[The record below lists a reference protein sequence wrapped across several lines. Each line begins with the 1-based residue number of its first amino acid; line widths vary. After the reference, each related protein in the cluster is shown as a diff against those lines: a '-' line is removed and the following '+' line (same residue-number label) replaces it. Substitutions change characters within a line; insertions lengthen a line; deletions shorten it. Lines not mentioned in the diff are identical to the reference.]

1 MGNRHLGHDVHD
13 CAATGGPVRVLIV
26 DDHPI
31 FAEALKAL
39 LEREDS
45 LLVVGTAG
53 TAVEA
58 FELAASA
65 DADVVL
71 MDHGLPGLDG
81 IEATRLLRARQP
93 WTRVV
98 LVSGRAHEL
107 AREAREAGA
116 MAVLH
121 KGNLHTEVAEIV
133 LEVASLPPGV
143 LL

>member
-1 MGNRHLGHDVHD
+1 MPHRDLGQDARD
-13 CAATGGPVRVLIV
+13 RAPAEGPVRVLIV

-31 FAEALKAL
+31 FTEALKAL

-53 TAVEA
+53 TAAEA
-58 FELAASA
+58 LELAASS

-71 MDHGLPGLDG
+71 MDHGLPGMDG
-81 IEATRLLRARQP
+81 IEATRRLRARQP
-93 WTRVV
+93 WTRIV
-98 LVSGRAHEL
+98 LVSGRAHEV

>member
-1 MGNRHLGHDVHD
+1 MGHDASD
-13 CAATGGPVRVLIV
+13 RAATGGPVRVLIV

-39 LEREDS
+39 LEQEDG

-53 TAVEA
+53 TAVEGL
-58 FELAASA
+58 ELAASA

-71 MDHGLPGLDG
+71 MDHGLPGMDG
-81 IEATRLLRARQP
+81 IEAIRRLRARQP

-98 LVSGRAHEL
+98 LVSGRAGEV
-107 AREAREAGA
+107 AAAAREAGA
-116 MAVLH
+116 MAVLY

>member
-1 MGNRHLGHDVHD
+1 MGNHDLGHDARDRASH
-13 CAATGGPVRVLIV
+13 GEPVRVLIV
-26 DDHPI
+26 DDHPV
-31 FAEALKAL
+31 FTEALKAL
-39 LEREDS
+39 LEQDDA
-45 LLVVGTAG
+45 LLVVGIAR

-58 FELAASA
+58 LDLAASS

-71 MDHGLPGLDG
+71 MDHGLPGMDG
-81 IEATRLLRARQP
+81 IEATRRLRARQP

-98 LVSGRAHEL
+98 LVSGRAHEVG
-107 AREAREAGA
+107 REAREAGA

-133 LEVASLPPGV
+133 LEVASLPPRV